1 MPVEPGERRLWPLLA
16 LALLAGVLQAVSIAA
31 FWDGQ
36 PKWWLQLLSMA
47 GFVALLDQAGSHA
60 RRDTTSKLDFS
71 KSAHGRAGTGWRRSA
86 LIGWTFTVGWLAA
99 SYWWMTISMHRYGG
113 MPLPLAWGGVIAL
126 AMLLAL
132 YYAVMCGIF
141 ERIVPKAQIPSSLR
155 AIVFAS
161 LWLLAELMRGVWFT
175 GLPWG
180 AAGYAHIDGPLSGLA
195 PWAGVYAM
203 TTTAAL
209 LAAWLGLGG
218 GRQVVRIV
226 VVLGLLLG
234 ATLLPQQ
241 TFTTSAGT
249 LNVSLLQGNIAQSE
263 KFERSSGIP
272 QALAW
277 YAEQLNASTADLVVT
292 PETAVPLLP
301 RYLPPGYLEQIE
313 RRFSTGEQ
321 AALVGIPLVSPR
333 SDSGYT
339 NSALGFAPGA
349 ANVYRY
355 DKHHLVPF
363 GEFVPPLFKWF
374 VDQMHIPLGDFDRGG
389 VGQPSFA
396 HRGQRFAPNICY
408 EDLFGEEL
416 GQRFADPA
424 LAPTLF
430 VNISNMAWFGD
441 TLALDQ
447 HLQMSRLRALEFQRP
462 VVRATNTGA
471 TAFIDA
477 QGRVLQQLP
486 RFTQGVL
493 TASVD
498 GRRGNTPYATWVSR
512 WWLWPFWLVALG
524 VPLLAW
530 ALLRMR
536 QLRPAAQLPR

>member
-1 MPVEPGERRLWPLLA
+1 M

-47 GFVALLDQAGSHA
+47 GFVALLD
-60 RRDTTSKLDFS
+60 
-71 KSAHGRAGTGWRRSA
+71 RAGTNRKHGSPPAFDFTRISQNRPDTGWRRSA

-132 YYAVMCGIF
+132 YYAVVCGIF
-141 ERIVPKAQIPSSLR
+141 ERIVPRAQVSPALR

-161 LWLLAELMRGVWFT
+161 LWLLAELARGVWFT

-180 AAGYAHIDGPLSGLA
+180 AAGYAHIDGPLGSLA

-203 TTTAAL
+203 TTVAAL

-218 GRQVVRIV
+218 GRHLVRV
-226 VVLGLLLG
+226 GVVLGVLLT
-234 ATLLPQQ
+234 AALLPAQS
-241 TFTTSAGT
+241 FTTSAGK

-277 YAEQLNASTADLVVT
+277 YAEQLDASTADLVVT
-292 PETAVPLLP
+292 PETALPLLP
-301 RYLPPGYLEQIE
+301 RYLPPGYLERIE
-313 RRFSTGEQ
+313 RRFATGNQ
-321 AALVGIPLVSPR
+321 AALVGIPLASMQ

-339 NSALGFAPGA
+339 NSALGFAPDA
-349 ANVYRY
+349 ARVYRY

-396 HRGQRFAPNICY
+396 FRGQRFAPNVCY

-416 GQRFADPA
+416 GQRFADPS
-424 LAPTLF
+424 LAPTVF

-471 TAFIDA
+471 TAFIDH
-477 QGRVLQQLP
+477 QGHLLRELP

-493 TASVD
+493 NGAVD
-498 GRRGNTPYATWVSR
+498 GRVGNTPYADWVSR

-524 VPLLAW
+524 APVLGWLLG
-530 ALLRMR
+530 RR
-536 QLRPAAQLPR
+536 GGQPAR